1 MHRWMPCWG
10 YFRRRYLQN
19 RSGQMHWMR
28 SMFGCLPYRGHLIG
42 RIITG
47 RKDIG
52 FIRGAVS
59 KWQILAQ
66 PLRRVWMACPLFYVC
81 FLYFMR
87 SCLKFFLR
95 TFEAGFR
102 AGFCHFL
109 RRIAALFYN
118 KNGGNMP
125 EWCHKELLKKIKQLL
140 NQGLCKTEF
149 AGAPGLN
156 SRCCNLV
163 IMCEL

>member
-66 PLRRVWMACPLFYVC
+66 PLRRVWMACLLFYVC
-81 FLYFMR
+81 FLCFMR
-87 SCLKFFLR
+87 SCLKFFMIIRKITPNDCVCSNYHGQRGRPWPRERVVNGLWECPVDIR
-95 TFEAGFR
+95 KW
-102 AGFCHFL
+102 
-109 RRIAALFYN
+109 AAFY
-118 KNGGNMP
+118 KPKGIYCT
-125 EWCHKELLKKIKQLL
+125 WQLL
-140 NQGLCKTEF
+140 L
-149 AGAPGLN
+149 
-156 SRCCNLV
+156 SSS
-163 IMCEL
+163 